1 MYPQPV
7 FAVPV
12 RRNQVLQQIVERINQ
27 DEELLQ
33 LWRCVNINA
42 VDRSHISDH
51 GPVHIKIVANMALK
65 LERMLSHAGVEMSVV
80 THYGLTPEDAEV
92 IVVLAACLHDLGMSV
107 HRDDHEVYSIA
118 LANPK
123 AKVLLDGL
131 YDVPQRTIMVSEI
144 LHAISAHHWDRICL
158 TIEAGILKVA
168 DALDMTQGRSR
179 IPFEAGVTN
188 IHSVSAAAVD
198 KVELSPGK
206 EKPVRVE
213 IKMSNSAGIFQV
225 DELLRRKLSNS
236 SIAPYVEVVAHIEGE
251 AEKRLI
257 EWYAL

>member
-1 MYPQPV
+1 MCPQTV
-7 FAVPV
+7 FRVPV
-12 RRNQVLQQIVERINQ
+12 RQNQVLQRIVERINQ

-51 GPVHIKIVANMALK
+51 GPVHIKIVANLALK
-65 LERMLSHAGVEMSVV
+65 LVRMLSRAGVEVSVV

-107 HRDDHEVYSIA
+107 HRDDHEVYSIV

-123 AKVLLDGL
+123 AKELLDGL

-144 LHAISAHHWDRICL
+144 LHAISAHHWDQSCL
-158 TIEAGILKVA
+158 TIEAGVLKVA

-179 IPFEAGVTN
+179 IPFQAGATN

>member
-1 MYPQPV
+1 MD
-7 FAVPV
+7 FRVPV
-12 RRNQVLQQIVERINQ
+12 RQNQVLQQIVERINQ

-51 GPVHIKIVANMALK
+51 GPVHIKIVANMGLK
-65 LERMLSHAGVEMSVV
+65 LVRMLSHAGVEMSVV

-107 HRDDHEVYSIA
+107 HRDDHEAYSIL

-123 AKVLLDGL
+123 AKELLDGL
-131 YDVPQRTIMVSEI
+131 CDVPQRAIMVSEI
-144 LHAISAHHWDRICL
+144 LHAVSAHHWDQSCL

-198 KVELSPGK
+198 KVRLSPGK

-236 SIAPYVEVVAHIEGE
+236 SIAPYVEVVAHIEGK
-251 AEKRLI
+251 AEKRLL
-257 EWYAL
+257 ELYAL

>member
-1 MYPQPV
+1 MCPQAV
-7 FAVPV
+7 FRVPV
-12 RRNQVLQQIVERINQ
+12 RQNQVLQRIVERINQ

-65 LERMLSHAGVEMSVV
+65 LVRMLSHAGVEMSVV
-80 THYGLTPEDAEV
+80 THYGLAQEDAEV

-107 HRDDHEVYSIA
+107 HRDDHEAYSIL

-123 AKVLLDGL
+123 AKELLDGL
-131 YDVPQRTIMVSEI
+131 YDVPQRAIMVSEI
-144 LHAISAHHWDRICL
+144 LHAISAHHWDQSCF
-158 TIEAGILKVA
+158 TIEAGVLKVA
-168 DALDMTQGRSR
+168 DALDMTRGRSR

-198 KVELSPGK
+198 KVRLSPGK

-213 IKMSNSAGIFQV
+213 IKMSNSAGIYQV

-257 EWYAL
+257 EWYTL